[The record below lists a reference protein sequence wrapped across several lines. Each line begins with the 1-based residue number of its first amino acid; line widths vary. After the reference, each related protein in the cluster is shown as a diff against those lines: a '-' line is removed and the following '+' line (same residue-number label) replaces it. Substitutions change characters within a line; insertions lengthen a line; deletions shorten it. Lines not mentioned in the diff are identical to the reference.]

1 MNDSTIVSKIW
12 NLAHV
17 LRDDGVG
24 YGDYLEQIT
33 YLLFL
38 KMADEFNKPP
48 YNKALKFPQ
57 IKDVEGKQIE
67 DGEICNWENLASK
80 TGAELES
87 FYIQLLRSLSTEKG
101 MLGQIFTKSQN
112 KIQDPS
118 KLLRVINL
126 INNEQWTMM
135 GADVKGKVYEGLL
148 EKNAEDT
155 KSGAGQY
162 FTPRALI
169 KTMVA
174 CVQPKPMKKIADPAC
189 GTGGFFLAAY
199 DYIIENNSLDREE
212 KEFLKNSTFH
222 GNEIV
227 ANTRRMC
234 LMNMYLHNIGEI
246 DGESFLSP
254 NDALISDDNARYDY
268 VLANPPFGKKSS
280 MTITNEAGEIE
291 KENLSYNRQDFW
303 ETTSNKQLNF
313 LQHIK
318 TQLKITGEAAVVLP
332 DNVLFEGGAG
342 EEVRKQLMQT
352 TELHTILRLPTGVF
366 YAQGVKANVLFFD
379 NKPASKT
386 AHTKKVWIY
395 DYRTNIHH
403 TLKKTPM
410 TTADLAEF
418 VKCYNPQNRNKR
430 KPSWTEKKPEGRWRE
445 FSYEEILARDKT
457 NLDIFWLKDKSLTDL
472 DNLPDP
478 DVLAGEIIENLE
490 SGLNSFKEIIVTLN
504 EVEN

>member
-1 MNDSTIVSKIW
+1 MTDSAIISKIW
-12 NLAHV
+12 NLANV

-38 KMADEFNKPP
+38 KMADELNRPP
-48 YNKALKFPQ
+48 YSKNLKFPKL
-57 IKDVEGKQIE
+57 KDVEGN
-67 DGEICNWENLASK
+67 EIPDSETCTWETLAGK
-80 TGAELES
+80 KGAELES
-87 FYIQLLRSLSTEKG
+87 FYSQLLRSLSTEKG
-101 MLGQIFTKSQN
+101 MLGQIYTKSQN
-112 KIQDPS
+112 KIQDPA

-126 INNEQWTMM
+126 INQEQWSMM
-135 GADVKGKVYEGLL
+135 GADIKGKIYEGLL

-162 FTPRALI
+162 FTPRSLI
-169 KTMVA
+169 KAIVE
-174 CVQPKPMKKIADPAC
+174 CVQPKPLKTIADPAC

-199 DYIIENNSLDREE
+199 DYIIENHNLDKEE
-212 KEFLKNSTFH
+212 KEFLKNKTFH

-246 DGESFLSP
+246 DGDTFISS
-254 NDALISDDNARYDY
+254 NDALVADDGKRYDY

-280 MTITNEAGEIE
+280 MTITNDKGDIE
-291 KENLSYNRQDFW
+291 KEDLSYNRQDFW

-313 LQHIK
+313 LQHIR
-318 TQLKITGEAAVVLP
+318 TMLKVNGEAAVVLP

-342 EEVRKQLMQT
+342 EEVRKQLMKT
-352 TELHTILRLPTGVF
+352 TELHTVLRLPTGIF
-366 YAQGVKANVLFFD
+366 YANGVKANVLFFK
-379 NKPASKT
+379 NKPASKDPW
-386 AHTKKVWIY
+386 TKEIWFY

-403 TLKKTPM
+403 TLKKKQM
-410 TTADLAEF
+410 TAADLAEF
-418 VKCYNPQNRNKR
+418 VKLYNPENIYKR
-430 KPSWTEKKPEGRWRE
+430 KETWSKENTEGRWRK
-445 FSYEEILARDKT
+445 FSYDEILSRDKT

-478 DVLAGEIIENLE
+478 DILANEIIENLE
-490 SGLNSFKEIIVTLN
+490 SGLNSFREIMDTIN
-504 EVEN
+504 GHSE